1 MKQNKANKGSPVL
14 FDPSDICSALV
25 GLKGVR
31 ILHYQRIGPIAE
43 IAIEQIVSEVR
54 CPMCGFMAHVKER
67 PFVTY
72 IDLPFGST
80 PTRIKWKKHRMA
92 CSNLSC
98 EKRSW
103 TLSDHRIAASHSLL
117 TTRAAKWATKQVG
130 GGRCVSEVAKELN
143 CDWGVVN
150 RAVVIYGKAL
160 LDADRKRI
168 GHTRALGFDETLFV
182 RTGKYKTQSWC
193 TTICDVGNRQ
203 LIDIV
208 ESRKYT
214 EVAKWVNERP
224 HGFRSQIV
232 YGTLDMSNSYAAVF
246 SVTLPRATQVVDRFH
261 VIKLA
266 NSALDGI
273 RRRVQQEATGHR
285 GRRDD
290 PLYRSRRLLVMN
302 GRNLDEIATKRLET
316 LLELGDPNAE
326 VALAY
331 RVKEAISEFYE
342 IAEIDQAR
350 SHLEEIVDRLSL
362 KSMPSELRRLGK
374 TIKYW
379 FEKIMAFHEERMT
392 NGPTEG
398 LNNLIKRVKRV
409 AFGFTNFDNYRIRAL
424 LYGGKPNWR
433 VLDSI
438 VVK

>member
-1 MKQNKANKGSPVL
+1 M
-14 FDPSDICSALV
+14 
-25 GLKGVR
+25 
-31 ILHYQRIGPIAE
+31 
-43 IAIEQIVSEVR
+43 
-54 CPMCGFMAHVKER
+54 
-67 PFVTY
+67 
-72 IDLPFGST
+72 
-80 PTRIKWKKHRMA
+80 
-92 CSNLSC
+92 
-98 EKRSW
+98 
-103 TLSDHRIAASHSLL
+103 
-117 TTRAAKWATKQVG
+117 
-130 GGRCVSEVAKELN
+130 
-143 CDWGVVN
+143 
-150 RAVVIYGKAL
+150 
-160 LDADRKRI
+160 
-168 GHTRALGFDETLFV
+168 
-182 RTGKYKTQSWC
+182 
-193 TTICDVGNRQ
+193 
-203 LIDIV
+203 
-208 ESRKYT
+208 
-214 EVAKWVNERP
+214 
-224 HGFRSQIV
+224 
-232 YGTLDMSNSYAAVF
+232 
-246 SVTLPRATQVVDRFH
+246 VDRFH